1 MYYIVKMKEQFIA
14 KVWIVG
20 GAFVVNIPK
29 QLVKLFKIRKGHHY
43 RITIESIKEK

>member
-1 MYYIVKMKEQFIA
+1 MYNIVKMKEQFIA

-29 QLVKLFKIRKGHHY
+29 KIINLFKIRKGKHY
-43 RITIESIKEK
+43 RITIESIKP